1 MNPGGYRR
9 DAICSTGFSLR
20 NFWRSFW
27 PCEHWR
33 GARGALLTAAVRFEQ
48 GVSDLVRWV
57 RESGEAVDR
66 VDQATR
72 ELTKR
77 GLAN

>member
-1 MNPGGYRR
+1 M
-9 DAICSTGFSLR
+9 
-20 NFWRSFW
+20 
-27 PCEHWR
+27 
-33 GARGALLTAAVRFEQ
+33 LTAAVRFEQ